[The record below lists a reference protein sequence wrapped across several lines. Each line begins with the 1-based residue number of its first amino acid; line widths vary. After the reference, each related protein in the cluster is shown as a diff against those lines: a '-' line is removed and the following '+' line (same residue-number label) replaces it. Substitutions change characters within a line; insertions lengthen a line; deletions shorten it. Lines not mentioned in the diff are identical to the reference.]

1 MKKYFVIIFLI
12 SILFS
17 SCTEQRNMPVSIG
30 KINSVI
36 VVVRDGVSETKA
48 AKTLDSI
55 LVQEIYGMPQ
65 SEQLF
70 DVSYV
75 TEGNLNDLLKK
86 NRNIIYLII
95 SDTVKK
101 EGIFK
106 SEDVFAA
113 PQTILFIR
121 SSHPDSA
128 QKLIQKSE
136 KVILQALTNTEFR
149 RIYEIMTKSPAIDL
163 KKKISQNYGID
174 LQLINLFF
182 EAKSTNDFMWLRLE
196 TNNYSQALILMKEP
210 FNKENQFNPTHIR
223 SWIDNNLKLQ
233 IPGQFE
239 GTYMKIDDS
248 VIKVKVDRVIIN
260 DIERIVFSGL
270 WGVEG
275 DFMGGPFRSHTFIS
289 KDKSSLITVYAYVY
303 YQNEPKRNLMMD
315 LEAILHSIK
324 YN

>member
-1 MKKYFVIIFLI
+1 MKKYFYLILVI
-12 SILFS
+12 SILLI
-17 SCTEQRNMPVSIG
+17 SCKEQSKMPVSIG
-30 KINSVI
+30 SINSVV
-36 VVVRDGVSETKA
+36 VVVRDGISNTPA
-48 AKTLDSI
+48 AQALDSI
-55 LVQEIYGMPQ
+55 LTQEIYGMPQ
-65 SEQLF
+65 SEPLF
-70 DVSYV
+70 NISFI

-101 EGIFK
+101 DGIFK
-106 SEDVFAA
+106 SEDVFAS

-121 SSHPDSA
+121 SSNPDSA
-128 QKLIQKSE
+128 KQLILKSE
-136 KVILQALTNTEFR
+136 HLIIQTLTNTEYR
-149 RIYEIMTKSPAIDL
+149 RIYQIMTKSPAVEL
-163 KKKISQNYGID
+163 KKKINENFGID

-196 TNNYSQALILMKEP
+196 TNNYSQGLILMKEP
-210 FNKENQFNPTHIR
+210 LNQENQFNPLHIR
-223 SWIDNNLKLQ
+223 SWIDNTLKLH

-248 VIKVKVDRVIIN
+248 VVKVKVDRVVIN
-260 DIERIVFSGL
+260 DIERIVFTGL

-289 KDKSSLITVYAYVY
+289 KDKSNMITSYAYVY
-303 YQNEPKRNLMMD
+303 YPNENKRNLMMD

>member
-1 MKKYFVIIFLI
+1 MKKYSVIIFLI
-12 SILFS
+12 SILFI
-17 SCTEQRNMPVSIG
+17 SCTEQSKMPVSIG
-30 KINSVI
+30 NINSVI
-36 VVVRDGVSETKA
+36 VVVRDGVSKTQA

-55 LVQEIYGMPQ
+55 LTQEIYGMPQ

-70 DVSYV
+70 DVLYV

-121 SSHPDSA
+121 SSNPDSA

-149 RIYEIMTKSPAIDL
+149 RIYGIMTKSPAIEL
-163 KKKISQNYGID
+163 KKKINQNFGID

-196 TNNYSQALILMKEP
+196 TNDYSQALIFMKEP
-210 FNKENQFNPTHIR
+210 YNAENQFNPAHIR
-223 SWIDNNLKLQ
+223 SWIDNTLKLQ

-275 DFMGGPFRSHTFIS
+275 DFMGGPFRSHTFVS

-303 YQNEPKRNLMMD
+303 YPNEPKRDLMMD

>member
-1 MKKYFVIIFLI
+1 
-12 SILFS
+12 
-17 SCTEQRNMPVSIG
+17 MPVSIG
-30 KINSVI
+30 NINSVI
-36 VVVRDGVSETKA
+36 VVVRDGVSKTQA

-55 LVQEIYGMPQ
+55 LTQEIYGMPQ

-121 SSHPDSA
+121 SSNPDSA

-149 RIYEIMTKSPAIDL
+149 RIYGIMTQISSNRVKE
-163 KKKISQNYGID
+163 KINQNFGID
-174 LQLINLFF
+174 LL
-182 EAKSTNDFMWLRLE
+182 TNKF
-196 TNNYSQALILMKEP
+196 I
-210 FNKENQFNPTHIR
+210 
-223 SWIDNNLKLQ
+223 
-233 IPGQFE
+233 
-239 GTYMKIDDS
+239 
-248 VIKVKVDRVIIN
+248 
-260 DIERIVFSGL
+260 
-270 WGVEG
+270 
-275 DFMGGPFRSHTFIS
+275 FRS
-289 KDKSSLITVYAYVY
+289 
-303 YQNEPKRNLMMD
+303 
-315 LEAILHSIK
+315 
-324 YN
+324 